1 MQVATMVQEVA
12 QRGRANA
19 LLHGSPPISSR
30 SAQGEAQV
38 GCKGGDPQR
47 AGQDGPEVELEQQ
60 AGEGGGQRLRAL
72 TQLQQ
77 DDQVLSGGEER
88 AGEAKKG

>member
-1 MQVATMVQEVA
+1 MQENAGERESVCLSIAALATQC
-12 QRGRANA
+12 
-19 LLHGSPPISSR
+19 